1 MAQWLRVNSKAALA
15 GPKFRSQQILVDP
28 NSRNSSSRGLMPL
41 EAAGTTLTHTHTHTH
56 IHN

>member
-1 MAQWLRVNSKAALA
+1 MAQWLRVNSKATLA

-41 EAAGTTLTHTHTHTH
+41 EAAGTTLTHTHTH